1 MRARWSNSISR
12 AVNSGPWTP
21 EAVSPAGRVLSAA
34 EIDEWRHN
42 ILTRISGYQAGTRTM
57 FASPLIPMEYL
68 AIQGLE
74 VWDRWP
80 AIVDRITA
88 ECSPEAIG
96 ADLRRPGLG
105 VNSTH
110 FFCLACLPP
119 GGHDGWLRHG
129 VSYPDT
135 AERFST
141 LYEFWHGATSSWRAD
156 GFSTV
161 WAAGNV
167 VQPYPEACISE
178 LAATALGVSPPEV
191 THLRRA
197 MGALMQFLFLNFMEC
212 RVGIG
217 ETGPYPLPRDRV
229 MLVRE
234 FAFLGQSFLP
244 WSAVAHDAPYQSVV
258 AALVFRPGVRIE
270 VGDTATSVCIPADPM
285 VDLEAVGLFASD
297 GGVLTPIGFEELE
310 LAAEAAKRAD
320 RSLYR
325 QVAAWTWE
333 EKMAAGAFSYFTTL
347 RPFAVLAG
355 VDNDV
360 DWNVP
365 RAASSIMESM
375 KPAPSEKA

>member
-1 MRARWSNSISR
+1 VSNARRI
-12 AVNSGPWTP
+12 
-21 EAVSPAGRVLSAA
+21 LSSA

-80 AIVDRITA
+80 AIIDTIT
-88 ECSPEAIG
+88 EGCSPQSIG
-96 ADLRRPGLG
+96 ESMRRPGLG

-129 VSYPDT
+129 VTYAD
-135 AERFST
+135 ADERYST
-141 LYEFWHGATSSWRAD
+141 LHGFWHGTTSSWRAD
-156 GFSTV
+156 GFSTA

-167 VQPYPEACISE
+167 VQPYPASCIEE
-178 LAATALGVSPPEV
+178 LASAVVGVSATEV
-191 THLRRA
+191 TELRRS
-197 MGALMQFLFLNFMEC
+197 MGTLMQFLFLNFMEC

-217 ETGPYPLPRDRV
+217 ETGPYALPRDRV

-234 FAFLGQSFLP
+234 FAYLGESFLP
-244 WSAVAHDAPYQSVV
+244 WSGVAKGAPFDGVV

-285 VDLEAVGLFASD
+285 VDLEGVGLFASD
-297 GGVLTPIGFEELE
+297 RGVLTPIGLDELRTAAATAR
-310 LAAEAAKRAD
+310 LAHRD
-320 RSLYR
+320 LYR
-325 QVAAWTWE
+325 QVAVWSWE
-333 EKMAAGAFSYFTTL
+333 EKMAAGTLSYFSTL
-347 RPFAVLAG
+347 RPFAVEAG
-355 VDNDV
+355 VESQV
-360 DWNVP
+360 DWTVP
-365 RAASSIMESM
+365 QAAAEIMTSM
-375 KPAPSEKA
+375 KPPSARERAPQ

>member
-1 MRARWSNSISR
+1 MSR
-12 AVNSGPWTP
+12 H
-21 EAVSPAGRVLSAA
+21 VLSTA

-80 AIVDRITA
+80 AIIDTITDS
-88 ECSPEAIG
+88 CSPQAIG
-96 ADLRRPGLG
+96 AALRRPGLG

-129 VSYPDT
+129 TTYPDA
-135 AERFST
+135 AERYTTFRD
-141 LYEFWHGATSSWRAD
+141 FWHGTTSSWRAD
-156 GFSTV
+156 GFSTA

-167 VQPYPEACISE
+167 VQPYPPSCIKE
-178 LAATALGVSPPEV
+178 LASAVVSVSPPEV
-191 THLRRA
+191 TELRRS
-197 MGALMQFLFLNFMEC
+197 MGTLMQFLFLNFMEC

-217 ETGPYPLPRDRV
+217 ETGPYALPRDRV

-234 FAFLGQSFLP
+234 FAYLGQSFLP
-244 WSAVAHDAPYQSVV
+244 WTGVAAGAPYDGVV

-285 VDLEAVGLFASD
+285 VDLEGVGLFASD
-297 GGVLTPIGFEELE
+297 RGVLTPISLE
-310 LAAEAAKRAD
+310 QLGDAAGAARQAH

-325 QVAAWTWE
+325 QVASWTWE
-333 EKMAAGAFSYFTTL
+333 EKMAAGALSYFSTL
-347 RPFAVLAG
+347 RPFAAVAG
-355 VDNDV
+355 VDSQA
-360 DWNVP
+360 DWTVP
-365 RAASSIMESM
+365 LAAAGIMESM
-375 KPAPSEKA
+375 KPA

>member
-1 MRARWSNSISR
+1 MSR
-12 AVNSGPWTP
+12 HM
-21 EAVSPAGRVLSAA
+21 LSTAD
-34 EIDEWRHN
+34 IDEWRHN
-42 ILTRISGYQAGTRTM
+42 IVTRISGYQAGTRTM
-57 FASPLIPMEYL
+57 FTSPLIPMEYL

-88 ECSPEAIG
+88 ECSPESIG
-96 ADLRRPGLG
+96 ASLRRPGLG

-129 VSYPDT
+129 VAYPDA
-135 AERFST
+135 AERFT
-141 LYEFWHGATSSWRAD
+141 TMHEFWHGATCSWRAD
-156 GFSTV
+156 GFSTA

-167 VQPYPEACISE
+167 VQPYPRECISG
-178 LAATALGVSPPEV
+178 LAATAVGVSPAEV
-191 THLRRA
+191 TQLRRS

-217 ETGPYPLPRDRV
+217 ETGPYALPRDRV

-234 FAFLGQSFLP
+234 FAYLGQSFLP
-244 WSAVAHDAPYQSVV
+244 WSAVAQQAPFQSVV

-297 GGVLTPIGFEELE
+297 DGVLTPIGFEELE
-310 LAAEAAKRAD
+310 MAAGAARSAH

-355 VDNDV
+355 VDSEV
-360 DWNVP
+360 DWTVP
-365 RAASSIMESM
+365 RAAADIMESM
-375 KPAPSEKA
+375 KPTTNPSRRLRQG

>member
-1 MRARWSNSISR
+1 
-12 AVNSGPWTP
+12 
-21 EAVSPAGRVLSAA
+21 VLSDA
-34 EIDEWRHN
+34 EIEEWRHN

-57 FASPLIPMEYL
+57 FTSPLIPMEYL

-80 AIVDRITA
+80 AIVDQITA
-88 ECSPEAIG
+88 AATPGAIG
-96 ADLRRPGLG
+96 AALRRPGLG

-129 VSYPDT
+129 VTYPDA

-141 LYEFWHGATSSWRAD
+141 LHAFWHGATTSWRAD
-156 GFSTV
+156 GFSTA

-167 VQPYPEACISE
+167 VQPYPPECIEE
-178 LAATALGVSPPEV
+178 LNSAVVGVSPVEV
-191 THLRRA
+191 AQLRRS

-217 ETGPYPLPRDRV
+217 ETGPYALPRDRV

-234 FAFLGQSFLP
+234 YAYLGQSFLP
-244 WSAVAHDAPYQSVV
+244 WSSAAREAPYQSIV

-285 VDLEAVGLFASD
+285 VDLEAVGLFACEE
-297 GGVLTPIGFEELE
+297 GTLLPITFDQL
-310 LAAEAAKRAD
+310 EAAAAAARLAH

-325 QVAAWTWE
+325 TVAGWSWE
-333 EKMAAGAFSYFTTL
+333 EKMVAGTYSYFTTI
-347 RPFAVLAG
+347 RPFAELAG
-355 VDNDV
+355 VAGDI
-360 DWNVP
+360 DWAVP
-365 RAASSIMESM
+365 RAAADVM
-375 KPAPSEKA
+375 KAMAPEGL

>member
-1 MRARWSNSISR
+1 VTAAS
-12 AVNSGPWTP
+12 
-21 EAVSPAGRVLSAA
+21 RVLSPA

-80 AIVDRITA
+80 AIIDTITA
-88 ECSPEAIG
+88 ACTPEAIG
-96 ADLRRPGLG
+96 AALRRPGLG

-129 VSYPDT
+129 VTYADT
-135 AERFST
+135 AARYAT
-141 LYEFWHGATSSWRAD
+141 LFDFWHGATTSWRAD
-156 GFSTV
+156 GFSTA

-167 VQPYPEACISE
+167 VKPYPAECIEE
-178 LAATALGVSPPEV
+178 LASAVVDISPSEV
-191 THLRRA
+191 TGLRRS
-197 MGALMQFLFLNFMEC
+197 MGTLMQFLFLNFMEC

-217 ETGPYPLPRDRV
+217 ETGPYALPRDRV

-234 FAFLGQSFLP
+234 FAFLGPSFLP
-244 WSAVAHDAPYQSVV
+244 WSAVAAGAPFESVV

-285 VDLEAVGLFASD
+285 VDLEGVGLYASD
-297 GGVLTPIGFEELE
+297 HGTLTPIGLDELG
-310 LAAEAAKRAD
+310 AAAAAARHAHRD
-320 RSLYR
+320 LYR
-325 QVAAWTWE
+325 QVARWSWE
-333 EKMAAGAFSYFTTL
+333 EKMAAGAFSYFSTL
-347 RPFAVLAG
+347 RPFAALAG
-355 VDNDV
+355 VDGQV
-360 DWNVP
+360 DWTVP
-365 RAASSIMESM
+365 RAAADIMASM
-375 KPAPSEKA
+375 KPRPSSER